1 MSCFDGIVKLNG
13 CSITEV
19 PEAIYS
25 LNSLPGISLKSFEQV
40 ANSEQQNYLGVWN
53 VTGERAEARM
63 KNQIISYLSTR
74 YDIKRVRR
82 TVDVF
87 GDDQAAA
94 VSNDLFKGIVINS
107 AYTLVDNWKIS
118 PLQTTTV
125 DKIRFYKSSTITAT
139 TIDVKFFNYLSKE
152 ILFTKTLTVADMV
165 TGWNEFSI
173 LKQFDCAILAI
184 GFLDTDINGVT
195 YSTNDADEF
204 FANCFTA
211 CYDCGECGQIN
222 GFVSS
227 NTTQNGTLSYNTT
240 ANSLQVLLTL
250 GCSYDA
256 VVCSNRMLFA
266 EAYWYALGIEFMTER
281 LYSERTNFYTT
292 VKREEA
298 NELLALYT
306 TRYEEAI
313 KNALGGIKLDCDA
326 CLECNSQVQVFT
338 QLP

>member
-1 MSCFDGIVKLNG
+1 M
-13 CSITEV
+13 
-19 PEAIYS
+19 
-25 LNSLPGISLKSFEQV
+25 
-40 ANSEQQNYLGVWN
+40 
-53 VTGERAEARM
+53 
-63 KNQIISYLSTR
+63 STR

-87 GDDQAAA
+87 GDDELPST
-94 VSNDLFKGIVINS
+94 SNDLFKGIVINS

-125 DKIRFYKSSTITAT
+125 DKIRFYKSATTTAT

-152 ILFTKTLTVADMV
+152 VLFTKTLTVANMV
-165 TGWNEFSI
+165 NGWNEFSI

-184 GFLDTDINGVT
+184 GFLDTNINGVT
-195 YSTNDADEF
+195 YSTTDSDTF
-204 FANCFTA
+204 FASCFSA
-211 CYDCGECGQIN
+211 YYDCGTCGQIN

-227 NTTQNGTLSYNTT
+227 NSSANGTLSYNTI
-240 ANSLQVLLTL
+240 ADSLQVLLTL
-250 GCSYDA
+250 GCSYDSA
-256 VVCSNRMLFA
+256 VCSNRMLFA

-313 KNALGGIKLDCDA
+313 KNALGGIKLECDA